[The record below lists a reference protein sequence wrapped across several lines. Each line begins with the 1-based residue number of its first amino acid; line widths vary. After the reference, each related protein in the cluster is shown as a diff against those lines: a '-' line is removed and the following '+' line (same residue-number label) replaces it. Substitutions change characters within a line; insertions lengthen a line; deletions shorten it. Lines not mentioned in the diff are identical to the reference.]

1 MDKFQFL
8 KNIKNKDDRV
18 IISNVLDKY
27 EKYNNTGIFT
37 YTNFLDEKIISMIK
51 NLKIDY
57 NIYKA
62 HDYCEKSII
71 YFGDYDNYVTIYKI
85 DGKFRHNEILGTLFS
100 LGLDHYT
107 IGDIIV
113 CDDCFFLTNLTRL
126 NSLIEN
132 NLYEINNVRV
142 FPKKVDNIIVTKER
156 FTNFN
161 IIVPS
166 YRIDCIVSKLANM
179 GRNETLKFINNGLVL
194 LNYNEI
200 SHKKMVK
207 ENDIISIRKVGKFI
221 IGKEE
226 KRTKKDNIVLSIK
239 KYN

>member
-1 MDKFQFL
+1 MYL
-8 KNIKNKDDRV
+8 IN
-18 IISNVLDKY
+18 
-27 EKYNNTGIFT
+27 
-37 YTNFLDEKIISMIK
+37 M
-51 NLKIDY
+51 
-57 NIYKA
+57 
-62 HDYCEKSII
+62 KSII

-85 DGKFRHNEILGTLFS
+85 DGKFSHNEILGTLFS

-179 GRNETLKFINNGLVL
+179 GRNETIKFINNGLVL
-194 LNYNEI
+194 INYNEI